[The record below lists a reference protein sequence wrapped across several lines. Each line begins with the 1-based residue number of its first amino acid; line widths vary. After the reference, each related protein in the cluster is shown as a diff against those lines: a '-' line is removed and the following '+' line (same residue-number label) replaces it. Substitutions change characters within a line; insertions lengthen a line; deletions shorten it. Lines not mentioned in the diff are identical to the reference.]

1 MHLFSILLAI
11 INILL
16 QLVVITAGNG
26 RFYWGDSSDDE
37 PNEIWGKTSF
47 SVVSWS
53 KTACH
58 FDVGRSIWWN
68 LSC

>member
-26 RFYWGDSSDDE
+26 GFYWGDSSDDE

-47 SVVSWS
+47 LVVSWS

-58 FDVGRSIWWN
+58 FDVGRSI
-68 LSC
+68 